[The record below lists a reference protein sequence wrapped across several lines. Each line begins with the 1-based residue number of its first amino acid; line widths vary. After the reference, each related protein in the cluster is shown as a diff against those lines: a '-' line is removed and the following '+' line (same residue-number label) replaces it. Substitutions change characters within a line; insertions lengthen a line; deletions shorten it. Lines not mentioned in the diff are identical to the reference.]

1 MKVVFWLLDR
11 LVPTLLMG
19 ASAALLTAGMLSYA
33 PSAFGE
39 WETPAPLIGGGN
51 PLLDSAAP
59 GVATPGTSGAAT
71 GSGDLPATPLVTLAP
86 GETPAPVPT
95 DLPTDIPTGIPA
107 EQPSDQPLITQPPGS
122 EPTPAPTAGNPGWP
136 TPAPTVGNGGWPTPH
151 PTLAPGQTPGPTNPV
166 VPTPVV
172 PTPVPVPTPTLA
184 PGQTPRPTPV
194 PTPRPTPA
202 PPSNAVA
209 TRVVVPS
216 LDIDL
221 ATVAS
226 NLVVPGDTDFY
237 PLCDV
242 AMYMVGF
249 VNPGMPGTT
258 YIYGHAQDG
267 MFAPLLHASKYND
280 GASMIGALVQV
291 YTADNMLHLY
301 EIYKVKRHAT
311 DLTIT
316 NIPSG
321 THQLVLQ
328 TSEGWHGHIP
338 KLQVAARPLT
348 VLPASYADAHPP
360 THPRVCLPN

>member
-1 MKVVFWLLDR
+1 MKVISWLLDR

-39 WETPAPLIGGGN
+39 WQTPPPLIGGGN
-51 PLLDSAAP
+51 PLLDSPDPGAP
-59 GVATPGTSGAAT
+59 SG
-71 GSGDLPATPLVTLAP
+71 
-86 GETPAPVPT
+86 
-95 DLPTDIPTGIPA
+95 LPTDDST
-107 EQPSDQPLITQPPGS
+107 DQPLITQPPGY
-122 EPTPAPTAGNPGWP
+122 EPTPAPSAGNPGWP
-136 TPAPTVGNGGWPTPH
+136 TPQPTVGNGDWPTPH
-151 PTLAPGQTPGPTNPV
+151 PTVDPGQTPLPTNPV
-166 VPTPVV
+166 
-172 PTPVPVPTPTLA
+172 
-184 PGQTPRPTPV
+184 PGQT
-194 PTPRPTPA
+194 PTPRPTHVPA
-202 PPSNAVA
+202 GNAVA

-291 YTADNMLHLY
+291 YTADNMVHLY

-311 DLTIT
+311 DLSIT

-348 VLPASYADAHPP
+348 VLPASDADAHPP

>member
-19 ASAALLTAGMLSYA
+19 ASAALLTAGLLSYA

-39 WETPAPLIGGGN
+39 WQTPPPLIGGGN
-51 PLLDSAAP
+51 PLLDSADPGATAP
-59 GVATPGTSGAAT
+59 RTSETP
-71 GSGDLPATPLVTLAP
+71 
-86 GETPAPVPT
+86 TPAPSG
-95 DLPTDIPTGIPA
+95 LPTDYPT
-107 EQPSDQPLITQPPGS
+107 DQPLITQPPGS
-122 EPTPAPTAGNPGWP
+122 EPTPAPTPGNPGP
-136 TPAPTVGNGGWPTPH
+136 TPAPTVGNPDWPTPYPTAAPTTPPGLPTPAPTPR
-151 PTLAPGQTPGPTNPV
+151 PTLTPGQTPGPT
-166 VPTPVV
+166 
-172 PTPVPVPTPTLA
+172 PVPTPA
-184 PGQTPRPTPV
+184 
-194 PTPRPTPA
+194 PTPRPTPGK
-202 PPSNAVA
+202 PSNAVA

-221 ATVAS
+221 PLIAS

-242 AMYMVGF
+242 ATYMVGF

-291 YTADNMLHLY
+291 YTSDNMLHLY

-316 NIPSG
+316 QIPNG

-348 VLPASYADAHPP
+348 VLPASYADAHPA
-360 THPRVCLPN
+360 THPRVCLPSG